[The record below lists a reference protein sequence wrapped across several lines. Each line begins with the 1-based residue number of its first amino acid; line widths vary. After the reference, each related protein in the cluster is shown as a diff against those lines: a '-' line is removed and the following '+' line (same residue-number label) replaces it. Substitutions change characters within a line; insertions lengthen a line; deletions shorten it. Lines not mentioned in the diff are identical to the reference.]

1 MTESLVQWAFLNNL
15 TELSKLLDF
24 KISKTIG
31 QEIST
36 EFGRIDFIVANSSGN
51 HLIVELETVLNNR
64 TKLNYCFNQ
73 TINYKNVKF
82 AGNTEYCILYAEETS
97 TKNKLLVEKFGTEN
111 HVLIKTYSLN
121 KAQKLFNQEIER
133 LSLNVGL
140 ALPSPKNYTI
150 CYLRWLNKIMK
161 TFFDLQKTSLTHKE
175 IFSPFRNSSNSTTN
189 FKCHLKIA
197 LDFELLEIIQNKYLL
212 TNSGEEFINNFSPY
226 IQITTKVSTIH
237 LTNEQK
243 RLLLKIL
250 TNGNW
255 ESKVH
260 KVNIYWFLRF
270 LEVTGGTWLPKK
282 YNFDQDK
289 LEIARGLFKVSYK
302 GRTMQEFLTWCFH
315 YCEELGLVGKI
326 KSTSDYDQIYLTPLG
341 IEVNNIF
348 SLDLT
353 IKKSRMNLSFKYLE

>member
-1 MTESLVQWAFLNNL
+1 MTESLVQWTFLNNL

-24 KISKTIG
+24 KISRTIG

-36 EFGRIDFIVANSSGN
+36 DFGRIDFIVSNSSGN
-51 HLIVELETVLNNR
+51 HLIVELETTLNNR
-64 TKLNYCFNQ
+64 NKLNYCFNQ

-82 AGNTEYCILYAEETS
+82 AGKTEYCILYAEETS
-97 TKNKLLVEKFGTEN
+97 TNNKLLVEKFGIDN
-111 HVLIKTYSLN
+111 NVLIKSYSLN
-121 KAQKLFNQEIER
+121 KARKLFNQEIQR

-161 TFFDLQKTSLTHKE
+161 PFFDLQKTSLIHKE
-175 IFSPFRNSSNSTTN
+175 IFNPFKTPSNSKTN
-189 FKCHLKIA
+189 FNCHLKIA
-197 LDFELLEIIQNKYLL
+197 SDFELIEIFRNKYHL
-212 TNSGEEFINNFSPY
+212 TNLGEEFINNFNPY
-226 IQITTKVSTIH
+226 IQTIMNVSSID

-243 RLLLKIL
+243 RLLLRIL

-255 ESKVH
+255 DNKVH

-270 LEVTGGTWLPKK
+270 MEVTSGMWLPKK
-282 YNFDQDK
+282 HNFEHNK

-302 GRTMQEFLTWCFH
+302 SRTMQEFLTWCFN
-315 YCEELGLVGKI
+315 YCQELGLVGRI
-326 KSTSDYDQIYLTPLG
+326 KSTSDYDQMYLTPLG